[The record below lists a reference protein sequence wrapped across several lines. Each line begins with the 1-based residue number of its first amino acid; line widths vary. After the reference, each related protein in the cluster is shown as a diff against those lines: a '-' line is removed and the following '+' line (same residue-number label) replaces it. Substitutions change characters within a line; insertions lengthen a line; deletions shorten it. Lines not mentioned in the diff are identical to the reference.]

1 VFFPSFAFFR
11 QALAGAGNSLL
22 RGAGKPSLQN
32 FADPANE
39 PALNFRF
46 CLPL

>member
-1 VFFPSFAFFR
+1 VFAPSFAFFR
-11 QALAGAGNSLL
+11 QALAGAGNS
-22 RGAGKPSLQN
+22 RPAEAGEPGLQN

>member
-1 VFFPSFAFFR
+1 VFSPSFAFFR
-11 QALAGAGNSLL
+11 QALAGAGNLL
-22 RGAGKPSLQN
+22 FTGAGGPSLQN